1 MFTLSPTVVP
11 FGVYVHWPF
20 CLSKCPYC
28 DFNSHV
34 RDKVDQARWRAALL
48 AEIEHAAASGP
59 QRPVTSIFFGG
70 GTPSLMPPET
80 TTAVIEKIRDCW
92 GFAPDVEITT
102 EANPTS
108 VEIEN
113 FKALADAG
121 VNRLSIGV
129 QSFDNT
135 VLEFL
140 GREHSGAEAIAAIEI
155 AAAHFGRYSF
165 DLIYARPDQTLA
177 DWHRELDRAL
187 SLAGSH
193 LSLYQ
198 LTIERGTPFHGLW
211 RQGKLTPL
219 DEDLAAEMFTETRAW
234 LTDAGLP
241 AYEIS
246 NHGAPGS
253 ECRHNLLYWRY
264 QDYVGIGP
272 GAHGRVTIDETK
284 FATERRKLPERW
296 LEAVERDGHGTR
308 DQVALSIEDKLV
320 ELVIMGLRTAEGIP
334 DARFQEVAGASFK
347 TLLNTDA
354 LHAFTEEGLIHDDAT
369 CVRATEAGQL
379 HLDTLIERLL
389 P

>member
-1 MFTLSPTVVP
+1 MEP

-34 RDKVDQARWRAALL
+34 RDKVDQARWRTALL
-48 AEIEHAAASGP
+48 TEIEHAATSAP
-59 QRPVTSIFFGG
+59 HRPVTSVFFGG

-80 TTAVIEKIRDCW
+80 AAAVIEKIRDCW
-92 GFAPDVEITT
+92 GFAEDAEITT

-108 VEIEN
+108 VEVDN
-113 FKALADAG
+113 FKALADVG
-121 VNRLSIGV
+121 VNRLSLGV
-129 QSFDNT
+129 QSLDNT

-140 GREHSGAEAIAAIEI
+140 GREHSAAEAIEAIEG
-155 AAAHFGRYSF
+155 AATYFGRYSF
-165 DLIYARPDQTLA
+165 DLIYARPEQTLA
-177 DWHRELDRAL
+177 SWRRELDKAL
-187 SLAGSH
+187 TLAGSH

-219 DEDLAAEMFTETRAW
+219 SEGRSAEMFTETRAW
-234 LTDAGLP
+234 LADAGLP
-241 AYEIS
+241 AYETS

-272 GAHGRVTIDETK
+272 GAHGRVTVDGTK
-284 FATERRKLPERW
+284 FAIERRKLPERW

-308 DQVALSIEDKLV
+308 NQVALTSRDKLV
-320 ELVIMGLRTAEGIP
+320 ELVIMGLRTAEGIS
-334 DARFQEVAGASFK
+334 DTRFQEVAGASFG
-347 TLLNTDA
+347 TLLNADA
-354 LHAFTEEGLIHDDAT
+354 LGEFTKEGLIETEAT
-369 CVRATEAGQL
+369 YLRVTEAGQL

>member
-1 MFTLSPTVVP
+1 MEP

-34 RDKVDQARWRAALL
+34 RDEIDQGRWRAALL
-48 AEIEHAAASGP
+48 AEIEDAAADGP
-59 QRPVTSIFFGG
+59 RRPVTSVFFGG

-80 TTAVIEKIRDCW
+80 VAAVIEKIRDCW
-92 GFAPDVEITT
+92 GFAQNIEITT

-108 VEIEN
+108 VEVEN
-113 FKALADAG
+113 FRALAEAG
-121 VNRLSIGV
+121 VNRLSLGV

-140 GREHSGAEAIAAIEI
+140 GREHSAAEAINAIEG

-165 DLIYARPDQTLA
+165 DLIYARPGQTVA
-177 DWHRELDRAL
+177 DWRLELEKAL

-219 DEDLAAEMFTETRAW
+219 NEDHAAEMFTKTRSW
-234 LTDAGLP
+234 LADAGLP
-241 AYEIS
+241 AYETS
-246 NHGAPGS
+246 NHAAPGA
-253 ECRHNLLYWRY
+253 ECRHNQLYWRY
-264 QDYVGIGP
+264 QDYIGIGP
-272 GAHGRVTIDETK
+272 GAHGRVTIDGTK
-284 FATERRKLPERW
+284 FAIERRKLPERW
-296 LEAVERDGHGTR
+296 LEAVERNGHGTR
-308 DQVALSIEDKLV
+308 NQTALTNEERLV
-320 ELVIMGLRTAEGIP
+320 ELVIMGLRMSEGIP
-334 DARFQEVAGASFK
+334 DARFQEVAGASFGN
-347 TLLNTDA
+347 LLN
-354 LHAFTEEGLIHDDAT
+354 
-369 CVRATEAGQL
+369 VRALNEFTKEGMIADDPTRLRVTEAGQL

>member
-1 MFTLSPTVVP
+1 MEP
-11 FGVYVHWPF
+11 FGVYIHWPF

-48 AEIEHAAASGP
+48 TEIEHAAASGP
-59 QRPVTSIFFGG
+59 HRPVTSVFFGG

-80 TTAVIEKIRDCW
+80 AAAVIEKICDCW
-92 GFAPDVEITT
+92 GFAEDIEITT

-108 VEIEN
+108 VEVDN
-113 FKALADAG
+113 FRALADVG
-121 VNRLSIGV
+121 VNRLSLGV
-129 QSFDNT
+129 QSLDNT

-140 GREHSGAEAIAAIEI
+140 GREHSAAEAIEAIE
-155 AAAHFGRYSF
+155 AAATHFERYSF
-165 DLIYARPDQTLA
+165 DLIYARPEQTLA
-177 DWHRELDRAL
+177 DWRRELDKAL
-187 SLAGSH
+187 TLAGSH

-211 RQGKLTPL
+211 HQGRLTPL
-219 DEDLAAEMFTETRAW
+219 NEDRAAEMFTETRAW
-234 LTDAGLP
+234 LADAGLP
-241 AYEIS
+241 AYETS

-272 GAHGRVTIDETK
+272 GAHGRVTVDGEK
-284 FATERRKLPERW
+284 FAVERRKLPERW

-308 DQVALSIEDKLV
+308 NQVALTTKDRLV
-320 ELVIMGLRTAEGIP
+320 EMVIMGLRTAEGIL
-334 DARFQEVAGASFK
+334 DTRFQETAGGSFG

-354 LHAFTEEGLIHDDAT
+354 LDEFTEEGLIETDPT
-369 CVRATEAGQL
+369 CLRVTEAGQL

>member
-1 MFTLSPTVVP
+1 MEPL
-11 FGVYVHWPF
+11 GVYVHWPF

-34 RDKVDQARWRAALL
+34 RDKVDQARWRSALL
-48 AEIEHAAASGP
+48 AEIEHAAANGP
-59 QRPVTSIFFGG
+59 RRPVTSVFFGG

-80 TTAVIEKIRDCW
+80 VAAVIEKIRDCW
-92 GFAPDVEITT
+92 ELVEDVEITT

-108 VEIEN
+108 VEVDN
-113 FKALADAG
+113 FRTLADAG
-121 VNRLSIGV
+121 VNRLSLGV

-140 GREHSGAEAIAAIEI
+140 GREHSAAEAINAIEG

-165 DLIYARPDQTLA
+165 DLIYARPEQTLA
-177 DWHRELDRAL
+177 DWRRELDKAL

-219 DEDLAAEMFTETRAW
+219 NEDRAADMFTETRAW
-234 LTDAGLP
+234 LADAGLP
-241 AYEIS
+241 AYETS
-246 NHGAPGS
+246 NHAAPGS
-253 ECRHNLLYWRY
+253 ECRHNQLYWRY

-272 GAHGRVTIDETK
+272 GAHGRVTMDGTK
-284 FATERRKLPERW
+284 FAIERRKLPERW

-308 DQVALSIEDKLV
+308 NQIALTNEDRLV
-320 ELVIMGLRTAEGIP
+320 ELVIMGLRTSEGIP
-334 DARFQEVAGASFK
+334 DARFQEAAGASFEI
-347 TLLNTDA
+347 LLNAET
-354 LHAFTEEGLIHDDAT
+354 LREFTEEGLIDDDAT
-369 CVRATEAGQL
+369 CVRVTEAGQL

>member
-1 MFTLSPTVVP
+1 MEP

-80 TTAVIEKIRDCW
+80 AAAVIEKIRDCW
-92 GFAPDVEITT
+92 GFSPDVEITT

-155 AAAHFGRYSF
+155 AARISAATA
-165 DLIYARPDQTLA
+165 LI
-177 DWHRELDRAL
+177 
-187 SLAGSH
+187 
-193 LSLYQ
+193 
-198 LTIERGTPFHGLW
+198 
-211 RQGKLTPL
+211 
-219 DEDLAAEMFTETRAW
+219 
-234 LTDAGLP
+234 
-241 AYEIS
+241 
-246 NHGAPGS
+246 
-253 ECRHNLLYWRY
+253 
-264 QDYVGIGP
+264 
-272 GAHGRVTIDETK
+272 
-284 FATERRKLPERW
+284 
-296 LEAVERDGHGTR
+296 
-308 DQVALSIEDKLV
+308 
-320 ELVIMGLRTAEGIP
+320 
-334 DARFQEVAGASFK
+334 
-347 TLLNTDA
+347 
-354 LHAFTEEGLIHDDAT
+354 
-369 CVRATEAGQL
+369 
-379 HLDTLIERLL
+379 
-389 P
+389 

>member
-1 MFTLSPTVVP
+1 MEP

-48 AEIEHAAASGP
+48 TEIEHAATSAP
-59 QRPVTSIFFGG
+59 HRPVTSVFFGG

-80 TTAVIEKIRDCW
+80 AAAVIEKIRDCW
-92 GFAPDVEITT
+92 GFAEDAEITT

-108 VEIEN
+108 VEVDN
-113 FKALADAG
+113 FKALADVG
-121 VNRLSIGV
+121 VNRLSLGV
-129 QSFDNT
+129 QSLDNT

-140 GREHSGAEAIAAIEI
+140 GREHSAAEAIEAIEG
-155 AAAHFGRYSF
+155 AATYFGRYSF
-165 DLIYARPDQTLA
+165 DLIYARPEQTLA
-177 DWHRELDRAL
+177 SWRRELDKAL
-187 SLAGSH
+187 TLAGSH

-219 DEDLAAEMFTETRAW
+219 SEGRSAEMFTETRAW
-234 LTDAGLP
+234 LADAGLP
-241 AYEIS
+241 AYETS

-272 GAHGRVTIDETK
+272 GAHGRVTVDGTK
-284 FATERRKLPERW
+284 F
-296 LEAVERDGHGTR
+296 GHGTR
-308 DQVALSIEDKLV
+308 NQVALTSRDKLV
-320 ELVIMGLRTAEGIP
+320 ELVIMGLRTAEGIS
-334 DARFQEVAGASFK
+334 DTRFQEVAGASFG
-347 TLLNTDA
+347 TLLNADA
-354 LHAFTEEGLIHDDAT
+354 LGEFTKEGLIETEAT
-369 CVRATEAGQL
+369 YLRVTEAGQL

>member
-1 MFTLSPTVVP
+1 MEP
-11 FGVYVHWPF
+11 FGVYIHWPF

-48 AEIEHAAASGP
+48 TEIEHAAANGP
-59 QRPVTSIFFGG
+59 HRPVTSVFFGG

-80 TTAVIEKIRDCW
+80 AAAVIEKICDCW
-92 GFAPDVEITT
+92 GFAEDIEITT

-108 VEIEN
+108 VEVDN
-113 FKALADAG
+113 FRALADVG
-121 VNRLSIGV
+121 VNRLSLGV
-129 QSFDNT
+129 QSLDNT

-140 GREHSGAEAIAAIEI
+140 GREHSAAEAIEAIE
-155 AAAHFGRYSF
+155 AAATHFERYSF
-165 DLIYARPDQTLA
+165 DLIYARPEQTLA
-177 DWHRELDRAL
+177 DWRRELDKAL
-187 SLAGSH
+187 TLAGSH

-211 RQGKLTPL
+211 HQGRLTPL
-219 DEDLAAEMFTETRAW
+219 NEDRAAEMFTETRAW
-234 LTDAGLP
+234 LADVGLP
-241 AYEIS
+241 AYETS

-272 GAHGRVTIDETK
+272 GAHGRVTVDGEK
-284 FATERRKLPERW
+284 FAVERRKLPERW

-308 DQVALSIEDKLV
+308 NQVALTTKDRLV
-320 ELVIMGLRTAEGIP
+320 EMVIMGLRTAEGIL
-334 DARFQEVAGASFK
+334 DTRFQETAGGSFG

-354 LHAFTEEGLIHDDAT
+354 LDEFTEEGLIETDPT
-369 CVRATEAGQL
+369 CLRVTEAGQL

>member
-1 MFTLSPTVVP
+1 MVP

-28 DFNSHV
+28 DFNSHI
-34 RDKVDQARWRAALL
+34 RDKVDQTRWRAALL
-48 AEIEHAAASGP
+48 AEIEHAAANGP
-59 QRPVTSIFFGG
+59 QHPVTSIFFGG

-80 TTAVIEKIRDCW
+80 AAAVIEKIRDCW
-92 GFAPDVEITT
+92 GLAQDAEITT

-108 VEIEN
+108 VEVEN

-121 VNRLSIGV
+121 VNRLSLGV

-140 GREHSGAEAIAAIEI
+140 GREHSGAEAITAIES
-155 AAAHFGRYSF
+155 AAAHFDRYSF
-165 DLIYARPDQTLA
+165 DLIYARPDQTLS
-177 DWHRELDRAL
+177 DWRRELDRAL

-219 DEDLAAEMFTETRAW
+219 DEDRAAEMFTETRAW

-241 AYEIS
+241 AYETS
-246 NHGAPGS
+246 NHGKPGS

-272 GAHGRVTIDETK
+272 GAHGRVTIEGTK

-308 DQVALSIEDKLV
+308 DQVALTVEDKLV
-320 ELVIMGLRTAEGIP
+320 ELVIMGLRTAEGIR
-334 DARFQEVAGASFK
+334 DVRFQEAAGASFK
-347 TLLNTDA
+347 TLLNADA
-354 LHAFTEEGLIHDDAT
+354 LRAFTEEGLIDDDAT

>member
-1 MFTLSPTVVP
+1 MEP
-11 FGVYVHWPF
+11 FGVYIHWPF

-34 RDKVDQARWRAALL
+34 RDKVDHARWRAALL
-48 AEIEHAAASGP
+48 TEIEHAAANGP
-59 QRPVTSIFFGG
+59 HRPVTSVFFGG

-80 TTAVIEKIRDCW
+80 AAAVIEKICDCW
-92 GFAPDVEITT
+92 GFAKDAEITT

-108 VEIEN
+108 VEVDN
-113 FKALADAG
+113 FKALADIG
-121 VNRLSIGV
+121 VNRLSLGV
-129 QSFDNT
+129 QSLDDT
-135 VLEFL
+135 VLKFL
-140 GREHSGAEAIAAIEI
+140 GREHSAAEAIKAIED

-165 DLIYARPDQTLA
+165 DLIYARPEQTLA
-177 DWHRELDRAL
+177 DWRRELDKAL
-187 SLAGSH
+187 TLAGSH

-219 DEDLAAEMFTETRAW
+219 NEDRAAEMFTETRAW
-234 LTDAGLP
+234 LAAAGLP
-241 AYEIS
+241 AYETS

-272 GAHGRVTIDETK
+272 GAHGRMTVDGTK
-284 FATERRKLPERW
+284 FAIERRKLPERW

-308 DQVALSIEDKLV
+308 NQVALTPEDRLV
-320 ELVIMGLRTAEGIP
+320 ELVIMGLRTAEGISNT
-334 DARFQEVAGASFK
+334 RFQEVAGASFEK
-347 TLLNTDA
+347 LLNIDA
-354 LHAFTEEGLIHDDAT
+354 LDEFTEEGLIETNAT
-369 CVRATEAGQL
+369 GLRVTEAGQL

>member
-1 MFTLSPTVVP
+1 MEP

-34 RDKVDQARWRAALL
+34 RDKVNQTRWRVALL
-48 AEIEHAAASGP
+48 TEIEHAAASGP
-59 QRPVTSIFFGG
+59 HRPVTSIFFGG

-80 TTAVIEKIRDCW
+80 AAAVIEKIRACW
-92 GFAPDVEITT
+92 GLAEDAEITT

-108 VEIEN
+108 VEVDN
-113 FKALADAG
+113 FKVLADVG
-121 VNRLSIGV
+121 VNRLSLGV
-129 QSFDNT
+129 QSLDNT

-140 GREHSGAEAIAAIEI
+140 GREHSASEAIEAIEG
-155 AAAHFGRYSF
+155 AAKHFGRYSF
-165 DLIYARPDQTLA
+165 DLIYARPEQTLA
-177 DWHRELDRAL
+177 DWRCELEKAL
-187 SLAGSH
+187 TLAGSH

-211 RQGKLTPL
+211 RQGKLIPL
-219 DEDLAAEMFTETRAW
+219 NEDRAAKMFTETRAW
-234 LTDAGLP
+234 LADAGLP
-241 AYEIS
+241 AYETS

-272 GAHGRVTIDETK
+272 GAHGRVTVDGTK
-284 FATERRKLPERW
+284 FAIERRKLPERW

-308 DQVALSIEDKLV
+308 NQIALTPKDRLV
-320 ELVIMGLRTAEGIP
+320 ELVIMGLRTSEGIS
-334 DARFQEVAGASFK
+334 DTRFQEAVGASFR

-354 LHAFTEEGLIHDDAT
+354 LGEFTEEGLIDNDAT
-369 CVRATEAGQL
+369 CLRVTEAGQL

>member
-1 MFTLSPTVVP
+1 MEP
-11 FGVYVHWPF
+11 FGIYVHWPF

-48 AEIEHAAASGP
+48 TEIEHAAASGP
-59 QRPVTSIFFGG
+59 RRPVTSVFFGG

-80 TTAVIEKIRDCW
+80 AAAVIEKIRDCW
-92 GFAPDVEITT
+92 GLTQDVEITT

-108 VEIEN
+108 VEVDN

-121 VNRLSIGV
+121 VNRLSLGV
-129 QSFDNT
+129 QSLDNT

-140 GREHSGAEAIAAIEI
+140 GREHSAAEAINAIEG
-155 AAAHFGRYSF
+155 ATAHFGRYSF
-165 DLIYARPDQTLA
+165 DLIYARPEQTLA
-177 DWHRELDRAL
+177 DWRLELDKAL

-219 DEDLAAEMFTETRAW
+219 NEDCAADMFTETRAW
-234 LTDAGLP
+234 LADAGLP
-241 AYEIS
+241 AYETS
-246 NHGAPGS
+246 NHAAPSS
-253 ECRHNLLYWRY
+253 ECRHNQLYWRY
-264 QDYVGIGP
+264 QDYIGIGP
-272 GAHGRVTIDETK
+272 GAHGRVTLDGTK
-284 FATERRKLPERW
+284 YAIERRKLPERW
-296 LEAVERDGHGTR
+296 LEAVERDGHGSR
-308 DQVALSIEDKLV
+308 NQIALTNEDRLV
-320 ELVIMGLRTAEGIP
+320 ELVIMGLRTSEGIP
-334 DARFQEVAGASFK
+334 DARFHETAGASFEK
-347 TLLNTDA
+347 LLNADA
-354 LHAFTEEGLIHDDAT
+354 LREFTEEGLIDDDAT
-369 CVRATEAGQL
+369 CVRVTEAGQL